1 MHRSKAGGRRGAAR
15 VIVSCFSFA
24 VALVTAV
31 AATSA
36 AAPASLNCELL
47 SRREDYAGSYASCW
61 GYVDPS
67 TNIEYA
73 ILAARTGTAIYN
85 IADPRNPVL
94 TGFIAGPNNLWREMK
109 TYREFCYVGTEA
121 GGGLQIISLAN
132 PEAPFLAA
140 TFTGSGLSSIH
151 SVTVDT
157 LNARLYANGANGGC
171 RILSLANPT
180 APTQIGNYGGAYV
193 HDSHVR
199 DDTLYAA
206 CIGIGKVQ
214 VLNVANPGAIS
225 LITQFT
231 TERNATHNCWTTE
244 DRQFL
249 LATDETGGGRVTS
262 WDISDLGD
270 PIQVDGFTADA
281 NGDAHNV
288 HIRDNLAYVAHY
300 TEGVHILDITDPTDL
315 RQAGY
320 FYTYNGGGLFDG
332 AWGVFNYFP
341 SGTIVVSDMQSG
353 MFLVDYW
360 ENAGAVGGAVTDAVT
375 GQPIPYAQVSLV
387 ETARD
392 FAVSGAGAFLID
404 ANEGSHTVRARAF
417 GYDSTSASVT
427 VTPGDTTAQG
437 FALQP
442 LVGGGAAGTVVLESN
457 GSAATNVIVSVKET
471 PIADTTDVSGAFS
484 LGGLPVGSYKL
495 YVDDYSFQPESLTT
509 DIVASG
515 QALVT
520 FVVDR
525 VDIAFSF
532 EDTSSAGWTTNADGS
547 DNADVATHWVR
558 LNPRG
563 SATWEGI
570 AVQPE
575 DDHTRNPLTKCWV
588 TGQGPTSGGPP
599 ENGDVDNGK
608 TTLYSPVMNL
618 TTLSSPV
625 ISFWR
630 WYTNN
635 SGENPGTD
643 SWRAQISSNGGT
655 TWVTV
660 DSTKT
665 TTNAW
670 KEIRFAVASYVQP
683 TATVRMRFIA
693 EDIGG
698 DSNVEAALDDFRV
711 WGNAEAVGVPVGDVA
726 GDADGSDG
734 ASDAGARFA
743 FRLHANSPN
752 PIRSGVGDATE
763 FRFDLP
769 ADADVALEV
778 FTIDGRRAANVAAR
792 RLPAGVHSVRWD
804 GRDESGRALA
814 SGVYVYRLRAG
825 VNAASR
831 KLVVLD

>member
-341 SGTIVVSDMQSG
+341 SGTVVVSDIEGG
-353 MFLVDYW
+353 MFLFDVLEQNFAILEGTITDATSSLAIN
-360 ENAGAVGGAVTDAVT
+360 NARVTLTPGAVFDSTNASGFYRIPGSAGTYTAVATAFGYAPDSAVVNLLAGQTVTTDFALTLIPTGSVGGVFQYAFGAGIPNARVSVRNTPYVDVTDAGGLFSFATIPAGQQTVALDFWTSIPDSQVVNFVT
-375 GQPIPYAQVSLV
+375 GVNP
-387 ETARD
+387 D
-392 FAVSGAGAFLID
+392 
-404 ANEGSHTVRARAF
+404 
-417 GYDSTSASVT
+417 
-427 VTPGDTTAQG
+427 
-437 FALQP
+437 
-442 LVGGGAAGTVVLESN
+442 
-457 GSAATNVIVSVKET
+457 
-471 PIADTTDVSGAFS
+471 
-484 LGGLPVGSYKL
+484 L
-495 YVDDYSFQPESLTT
+495 YFPFQPVS
-509 DIVASG
+509 
-515 QALVT
+515 
-520 FVVDR
+520 F
-525 VDIAFSF
+525 AFEF
-532 EDTSSAGWTTNADGS
+532 EDTSAAGWGVNAQGG
-547 DNADVATHWVR
+547 DNASTGIWTRV
-558 LNPRG
+558 NPRG
-563 SATWEGI
+563 TGGGL
-570 AVQPE
+570 VQPE
-575 DDHTRNPLTKCWV
+575 DDHSPNPLVKCWI
-588 TGQGPTSGGPP
+588 TGQGPVGGGVGDADVDGGRTTLTSG
-599 ENGDVDNGK
+599 NMD
-608 TTLYSPVMNL
+608 
-618 TTLSSPV
+618 LSLVADPT
-625 ISFWR
+625 IQYFR
-630 WYTNN
+630 WYINDGGG
-635 SGENPGTD
+635 SPGED
-643 SWRAQISSNGGT
+643 VWKVQISSNGGT
-655 TWVTV
+655 TWVTT
-660 DSTKT
+660 DSTRT
-665 TTNAW
+665 STPAW
-670 KEIRFAVASYVQP
+670 KEIRLRVADYVTPSTQ
-683 TATVRMRFIA
+683 VRMRFIA
-693 EDIGG
+693 EDAGSG
-698 DSNVEAALDDFRV
+698 SVVEAGVDDFRV
-711 WGNAEAVGVPVGDVA
+711 WGASVTPVA
-726 GDADGSDG
+726 GGTS
-734 ASDAGARFA
+734 SSRFA
-743 FRLHANSPN
+743 LLPNSPN
-752 PIRSGVGDATE
+752 PFNPHTAIS
-763 FRFDLP
+763 FDL
-769 ADADVALEV
+769 ARDGQAQLSIFSLE
-778 FTIDGRRAANVAAR
+778 GRRVRTLVKSA
-792 RLPAGVHSVRWD
+792 LPAGRHSVAWD
-804 GRDESGRALA
+804 GRDERGNSVA
-814 SGVYVYRLRAG
+814 SGVYLMRLESG
-825 VNAASR
+825 KETAAR
-831 KLVVLD
+831 KIVLAK

>member
-1 MHRSKAGGRRGAAR
+1 MHRKKTGGRRGAAR
-15 VIVSCFSFA
+15 VIVSCFA
-24 VALVTAV
+24 LAQAIGVALA
-31 AATSA
+31 SGGF

-47 SRREDYAGSYASCW
+47 ARREDYSGSYASCW
-61 GYVDPS
+61 GYVDP
-67 TNIEYA
+67 TTGVEYA
-73 ILAARTGTAIYN
+73 ILAARAGTAIYN

-109 TYREFCYVGTEA
+109 TYREFCYVSTEA

-140 TFTGSGLSSIH
+140 TYTGSGLSSVH
-151 SVTVDT
+151 TVTVDT

-180 APTQIGNYGGAYV
+180 APVQIGNYTGAYV

-206 CIGIGKVQ
+206 CIGVGQ
-214 VLNVANPGAIS
+214 VRILNVANPGSIS
-225 LITQFT
+225 EIVRFT

-249 LATDETGGGRVTS
+249 LATDETGNGRVTS
-262 WDISDLGD
+262 WDISDLGS
-270 PIQVDGFTADA
+270 PIQVDGFTADP

-288 HIRDNLAYVAHY
+288 HIRDNLAFVAHY
-300 TEGVHILDITDPTDL
+300 TEGVHILDITDPATM

-360 ENAGAVGGAVTDAVT
+360 DSAGAIAGAVTDAST
-375 GQPIPYAQVSLV
+375 GLAIPFAQVSLV

-392 FAVSGAGAFLID
+392 FAVSGAGAFSID
-404 ANEGSHTVRARAF
+404 ADAGSYTVRARAF

-427 VTPGDTTAQG
+427 VTPGDTTAQP
-437 FALQP
+437 FALTP
-442 LVGGGAAGTVVLESN
+442 LVGGGIAGTVVLESN
-457 GSAATNVIVSVKET
+457 GFAATNVIVSAKET
-471 PIADTTDVSGAFS
+471 PIADTTDAGGAFA

-495 YVDDYSFQPESLTT
+495 YVDDFLFQPESITT
-509 DIVASG
+509 DIVVSG
-515 QALVT
+515 EAPVA

-525 VDIAFSF
+525 VDIAFNF
-532 EDTSSAGWTTNADGS
+532 EDTSNAGWATNVDGTDTADL
-547 DNADVATHWVR
+547 ATQWVR

-563 SATWEGI
+563 TGTWEGI

-575 DDHTRNPLTKCWV
+575 DDHTRNPLTKCWI
-588 TGQGPTSGGPP
+588 TGQGPTGGGPP

-618 TTLSSPV
+618 SALSSPV
-625 ISFWR
+625 VSFWR
-630 WYTNN
+630 WYTN
-635 SGENPGTD
+635 SAGENPGTD
-643 SWRAQISSNGGT
+643 SWRAQISSNGGA

-660 DSTKT
+660 DSTT
-665 TTNAW
+665 TTANAW
-670 KEIRFAVASYVQP
+670 REVRFAVASYVQP
-683 TATVRMRFIA
+683 TASVRMRFIA
-693 EDIGG
+693 EDVGG
-698 DSNVEAALDDFRV
+698 DSIVEAGLDDFRV
-711 WGNAEAVGVPVGDVA
+711 WGNAEAVGVPAGDVA
-726 GDADGSDG
+726 GGADG
-734 ASDAGARFA
+734 ASGEGARFA

-752 PIRSGVGDATE
+752 PLRSGAGDATE

-769 ADADVALEV
+769 ADADAALEV
-778 FTIDGRRAANVAAR
+778 FTIDGRRAAAVAAR
-792 RLPAGVHSVRWD
+792 RLAAGAHSIRWD
-804 GRDESGRALA
+804 GRDDSGRALA

-825 VNAASR
+825 ANTASR
-831 KLVVLD
+831 KLVIVD